1 MYRYS
6 RPQPGRFREFFQVG
20 AEAIGTDLP
29 EQDAEVIDVMMQIL
43 RELGLT
49 GLRVEV
55 NSLGTAASRAAYVE
69 VLRRELGDAASPG
82 ESIAPLCETCQAR
95 VPKNPLRIF
104 DCKNEACRRIAER
117 LPKLSGFLSAEDR
130 VHFDTVRGA
139 LDALGIDHVQNDLLV
154 RGLDYYTRTAFEVHY
169 APLGSQSALGG
180 GGRYDG
186 LIEAC
191 GGPPTPA
198 VGFSAG
204 IERILYALQDSAAAP
219 PAAADAAVVV
229 LPLGASARVE
239 ALRLARR
246 LRSVAAAR
254 VDLTGRSL
262 KAQLRTAGRDARVAV
277 ILGDHELQKR
287 EASVRDLV
295 RGEQRSVGLDELLD
309 VVKRTLATTAG
320 RSPE

>member
-1 MYRYS
+1 LTVKVNTVGQPAS
-6 RPQPGRFREFFQVG
+6 RRAYGEK
-20 AEAIGTDLP
+20 
-29 EQDAEVIDVMMQIL
+29 L
-43 RELGLT
+43 RELLAPHAQR
-49 GLRVEV
+49 LSED
-55 NSLGTAASRAAYVE
+55 SR
-69 VLRRELGDAASPG
+69 RRLE
-82 ESIAPLCETCQAR
+82 Q
-95 VPKNPLRIF
+95 NPLRVL
-104 DCKNEACRRIAER
+104 DTKDEGDQ
-117 LPKLSGFLSAEDR
+117 KLLHELSAKLPRMLDVVDADDR
-130 VHFDTVRGA
+130 AHWDAVLAGLADAGIAFE
-139 LDALGIDHVQNDLLV
+139 LDHGLV